1 MAVFQNSEQL
11 YSFFRLLIARI
22 EVDDAKAAASMLKS
36 GMRFQFKFTDLEAE
50 LMIDAR
56 KRPLQVEYGNG
67 SPPSSKPDLEVALT
81 SATLDEIL
89 RGKITLTKALGS
101 KKLKPKGP
109 VWKTAV
115 LADLFN
121 HAKTIYPSLLSEL
134 K

>member
-22 EVDDAKAAASMLKS
+22 EADDAKAAASMLKS
-36 GMRFQFKFTDLEAE
+36 GMRFQFKFTDLDAE

-56 KRPLQVEYGNG
+56 KRPLHVEYGT
-67 SPPSSKPDLEVALT
+67 STVKSDLEVALT

-101 KKLKPKGP
+101 KKLIPKGP

-121 HAKTIYPSLLSEL
+121 HAKNIYPSLLAEI

>member
-11 YSFFRLLIARI
+11 YSFFRLLIDRI
-22 EVDDAKAAASMLKS
+22 EADDAKAAESMLKS
-36 GMRFQFKFTDLEAE
+36 GMRFQFKFTDLDAE

-56 KRPLQVEYGNG
+56 KRPLKIEYGA
-67 SPPSSKPDLEVALT
+67 STAKPDLEVALT
-81 SATLDEIL
+81 SDTLDEIL

-121 HAKTIYPSLLSEL
+121 HAKTIYQPLLTEL

>member
-22 EVDDAKAAASMLKS
+22 EADDAKAAASMLKS

-56 KRPLQVEYGNG
+56 KRPLQVEYGT
-67 SPPSSKPDLEVALT
+67 SSIKPDLEVALT

-115 LADLFN
+115 LSDLFN